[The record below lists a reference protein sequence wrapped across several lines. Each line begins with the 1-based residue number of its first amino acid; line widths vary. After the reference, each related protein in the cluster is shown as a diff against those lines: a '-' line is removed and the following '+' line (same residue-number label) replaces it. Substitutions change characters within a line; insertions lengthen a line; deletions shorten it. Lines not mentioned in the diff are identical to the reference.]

1 MKPIPV
7 RVLCVDSSD
16 VRRNKLSAVLEDADY
31 DVWTAHNIRDA
42 VQMTDVLRPA
52 AILADQFSTLCHE
65 LDWEKLRTL
74 YPQLPVLVHSAAPS
88 MDILSADSADF
99 AAVRTG
105 DLEIVMAILTLLLES
120 NHPCGTEA
128 QPVHAA

>member
-1 MKPIPV
+1 MKPSQV

-16 VRRNKLSAVLEDADY
+16 SRRNKLAAVLEDADF

-42 VQMTDVLRPA
+42 VQMADVLRPA
-52 AILADQFSTLCHE
+52 AVLADQFSTLCHE
-65 LDWEKLRTL
+65 RDLEKLRTL

-88 MDILSADSADF
+88 MAVLSADTGDF

-120 NHPCGTEA
+120 NHPSGTEA
-128 QPVHAA
+128 EAVHAT